1 MPRVMSFA
9 PSASVRLRATAA
21 ALLMLGGCAHATE
34 SPPAPSSNVSAR
46 HVDPGN
52 IRRVR
57 RELPSGYEVA
67 PVPDVTAPPGV
78 WGIGGAGVATPSRCA
93 ALADPTGGHG
103 QRAQGISGSGGGGT
117 VYAVVV
123 AAPTGPVALDHVVA
137 AQCRQWRMTGQRA
150 SARVRLIDAPHI
162 DAAETVGMAVDIMT
176 SVEGGNE
183 IASQASTFTAYL
195 GDYYAF
201 TTLISDP
208 GSPHPALA
216 PQFAADLLVKTVSAV
231 RG

>member
-1 MPRVMSFA
+1 M
-9 PSASVRLRATAA
+9 RLLPAA
-21 ALLMLGGCAHATE
+21 AVLLLIAGCAHPGKPA
-34 SPPAPSSNVSAR
+34 PAPSVNASAR
-46 HVDPGN
+46 PVDPGN

-57 RELPSGYEVA
+57 RELPPGYEVA
-67 PVPDVTAPPGV
+67 PVANVAAPTNV
-78 WGIGGAGVATPSRCA
+78 WGLGGAGVAIPPRCA
-93 ALADPTGGHG
+93 PLADPAGGHG
-103 QRAQGISGSGGGGT
+103 QRAQGISGSGVGGT
-117 VYAVVV
+117 VYAVIA

-162 DAAETVGMAVDIMT
+162 DAAETVGMAVDIVT

-183 IASQASTFTAYL
+183 IASQASTFVAYL

-208 GSPHPALA
+208 GSPHA
-216 PQFAADLLVKTVSAV
+216 PLKQEFAADLLVKTVSAV

>member
-1 MPRVMSFA
+1 MRL
-9 PSASVRLRATAA
+9 SAAAA
-21 ALLMLGGCAHATE
+21 ALLLLAGCAHPSE
-34 SPPAPSSNVSAR
+34 RPSAPSVNASAR
-46 HVDPGN
+46 HVDPSN

-57 RELPSGYEVA
+57 RELPPGYEAA
-67 PVPDVTAPPGV
+67 PLADVTAPPSI
-78 WGIGGAGVATPSRCA
+78 WGLGGAGVAIPPRCA
-93 ALADPTGGHG
+93 ALADPAGGHG
-103 QRAQGISGSGGGGT
+103 ERAQGISGSGAGGT

-123 AAPTGPVALDHVVA
+123 AAPSGPVALDHSLV
-137 AQCRQWRMTGQRA
+137 AQCRQWRMTGRRA
-150 SARVRLIDAPHI
+150 SAHIRLVDAPLI
-162 DAAETVGMAVDIMT
+162 DAAETLGMTVEIVT

-208 GSPHPALA
+208 GSPHPALT
-216 PQFAADLLVKTVSAV
+216 QEFAADLLMKTVSAV